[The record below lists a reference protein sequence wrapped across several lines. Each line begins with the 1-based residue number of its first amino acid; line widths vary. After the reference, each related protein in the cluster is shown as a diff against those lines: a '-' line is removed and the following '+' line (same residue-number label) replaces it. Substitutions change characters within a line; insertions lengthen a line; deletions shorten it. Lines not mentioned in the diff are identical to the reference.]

1 MKIKSFLLGVFFV
14 LFLVSCQ
21 NKGPKSIAYGKDQ
34 CDFCQMTISDD
45 KFAAELI
52 TEKGKVYK
60 FDDLHCLETY
70 QKMEKKQ
77 NEKAQIYVS
86 DFTTGKL
93 IPFDKAIFLEGGKIE
108 SPMGGNVAAFSDK
121 ETAKQYAKKLDAQE
135 KK

>member
-1 MKIKSFLLGVFFV
+1 MKVRNFLLGLFFV

-21 NKGPKSIAYGKDQ
+21 NKGPENIIYGKDQ

-45 KFAAELI
+45 KFASEFI

-70 QKMEKKQ
+70 RKMENKQ
-77 NEKAQIYVS
+77 NEKGQTYVS

-93 IPFDKAIFLEGGKIE
+93 IPLDKAILLEGGKIE
-108 SPMGGNVAAFSDK
+108 SPMGGNVAAFPDK